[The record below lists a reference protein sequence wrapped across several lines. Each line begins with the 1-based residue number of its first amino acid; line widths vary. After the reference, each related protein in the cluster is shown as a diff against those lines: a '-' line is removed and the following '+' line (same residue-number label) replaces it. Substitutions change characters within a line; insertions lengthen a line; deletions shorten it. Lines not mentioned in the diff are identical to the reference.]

1 MQQLALSERLVVETP
16 SKCPHTQKSV
26 FLLLEVCDCNLQGRP
41 SWLQVLKENQTGKE
55 KQECLYGQKIIR
67 KNESHP
73 HPTPPELVLT
83 LFGFWGD
90 QELPPFS
97 CGRRTNK

>member
-1 MQQLALSERLVVETP
+1 MEISPPAPRSLQSYPPGR
-16 SKCPHTQKSV
+16 TQMV
-26 FLLLEVCDCNLQGRP
+26 
-41 SWLQVLKENQTGKE
+41 QVLNERSYQTGKE
-55 KQECLYGQKIIR
+55 KQECLCGQKIIR

-73 HPTPPELVLT
+73 HPTLPELVLT

-90 QELPPFS
+90 QGFPPFS